1 MLQVHAMRMSLRFFR
16 ITLHPGIL
24 AIESSAG
31 DPEALPP
38 AICFKDSAGCRIAF
52 AALPVRDFGVAHA
65 RPLGAAGA
73 VTRIFLQTPLFNYV
87 AAAGALLD
95 ELCWGCGCNFSAD
108 LENALI
114 QMVIAVGED
123 LEAAVQRTRPMLSLV
138 AGAAQES
145 DHMLFQMKKDVAAA
159 LENDH
164 RSLAVGR
171 LHQFLDQLLG
181 NGCDMAMLMSLPQ
194 SFKDAAAAFFAAK
207 TACMQPTR
215 FRLLMRTAHE
225 AATQLHAHIMSTPA
239 ASLSQPPPSLMGFIS
254 ASANAPSDDG
264 PLTAAEPEAAALLK
278 PKLLGPR
285 TPSLL
290 FMPVLSIEDIQAR
303 RFALPCCAAV

>member
-1 MLQVHAMRMSLRFFR
+1 M
-16 ITLHPGIL
+16 
-24 AIESSAG
+24 AIESSAD

-38 AICFKDSAGCRIAF
+38 AICFEDAAGHRIAF
-52 AALPVRDFGVAHA
+52 AALPVRDFGVVHA
-65 RPLGAAGA
+65 RPLSFPPVTKSLAPSTNGAAVP

-95 ELCWGCGCNFSAD
+95 ELCWGCGCAFSAD

-181 NGCDMAMLMSLPQ
+181 NGCDMAMLMSLPP
-194 SFKDAAAAFFAAK
+194 SFKEAAAAFFAAK
-207 TACMQPTR
+207 TACMQPTT

-225 AATQLHAHIMSTPA
+225 AATQLHAHIVSAPA
-239 ASLSQPPPSLMGFIS
+239 ASLSQPPPSLTSFIS
-254 ASANAPSDDG
+254 AAANAACGDG
-264 PLTAAEPEAAALLK
+264 PLTAAETEAAALLK

-303 RFALPCCAAV
+303 RFALLYCAEV